1 MTIEVTFRTL
11 KGAVFK
17 LPAEESDT
25 ILELKRKVATHQNV
39 DDHAAYKLIHKGK
52 ILQDAATVSSS
63 SITAAGFVVVMPPKK
78 LPTKPKASSAAS
90 SKQTQ
95 PSSNNETKSNTV
107 SEPASSKDIK
117 EDTKMTEASSAD
129 KKTTDSTP
137 DTSATP
143 APTAAPPS
151 ATANTTNT
159 SGESSEAASALVT
172 GSAYEDSVK
181 RICEMGFPE
190 DQVKQAMRAAFN
202 NPDRAVEFLFSGIPE
217 IPEVTAPPQR
227 PESSGPRATESNN
240 DNTPSSNTAS
250 GANNTNL
257 SSRAQGTPFDMFAAP
272 EPMGGN
278 ATEPGSNDRTG
289 SGGNTGGSGADGG
302 NLDFLRGLPL
312 FGQIR
317 RLVQANP
324 AALPQILQQLSSL
337 HPDLIP
343 LIDANQEEFSRLL
356 NEPVQEGEASAE
368 DAMEQLAQALAAGGG
383 GIPSSTPGGG
393 GGTQIYV
400 TAEERDQIDRL
411 NDFASSIGLAHAQ
424 VLETW
429 LACGRNEDLTANFL
443 CDHADE
449 LRADHAEEQAQSDD
463 NNDGNNERGQESSGQ
478 DDSDSAPRGPQS

>member
-39 DDHAAYKLIHKGK
+39 NDHAAYKLIHKGK

-78 LPTKPKASSAAS
+78 LSTKPKASSAAS

-95 PSSNNETKSNTV
+95 PTSNNETKSNTAP
-107 SEPASSKDIK
+107 ELASSKDTK

-129 KKTTDSTP
+129 KKTTDSTA

-143 APTAAPPS
+143 ASTAAQPTAS
-151 ATANTTNT
+151 ANTTNT

-202 NPDRAVEFLFSGIPE
+202 NPDRAVEFLFSGIPD
-217 IPEVTAPPQR
+217 IPEVTTPSQR
-227 PESSGPRATESNN
+227 PEPSGPRATESNN
-240 DNTPSSNTAS
+240 DSTPASNRAS
-250 GANNTNL
+250 DANNTNR

-278 ATEPGSNDRTG
+278 ATELGDNERTG
-289 SGGNTGGSGADGG
+289 SDGNVAGSGDGG

-324 AALPQILQQLSSL
+324 AALPQILQQLSAL

-356 NEPVQEGEASAE
+356 NEPVQEGEASPE
-368 DAMEQLAQALAAGGG
+368 DPMEQLAQAFAAGGG
-383 GIPSSTPGGG
+383 GMSPSASEGG
-393 GGTQIYV
+393 GGTQIFV

-411 NDFASSIGLAHAQ
+411 NDFASSIGLAQAQ
-424 VLETW
+424 VLQTW

-463 NNDGNNERGQESSGQ
+463 NDGNNNERGQESSGQ
-478 DDSDSAPRGPQS
+478 DDSESAPRGPQS

>member
-25 ILELKRKVATHQNV
+25 ILDLKRKVATHQNV

-78 LPTKPKASSAAS
+78 LSTKPKASSTAS

-95 PSSNNETKSNTV
+95 PASNNETKSNTA
-107 SEPASSKDIK
+107 SEPASSKDTK

-129 KKTTDSTP
+129 KKTTDSTA
-137 DTSATP
+137 DTSVTP
-143 APTAAPPS
+143 ASTTAP
-151 ATANTTNT
+151 ATATTNT
-159 SGESSEAASALVT
+159 SNTSGEFSEAASALVT

-202 NPDRAVEFLFSGIPE
+202 NPDRAVEFLFSGIPD

-227 PESSGPRATESNN
+227 PEPSGPRATESNN
-240 DNTPSSNTAS
+240 NNTPSSNTAS
-250 GANNTNL
+250 DANNTNL

-272 EPMGGN
+272 EAMGGN
-278 ATEPGSNDRTG
+278 ATEPGSDRTG
-289 SGGNTGGSGADGG
+289 SGGNTAGSGADGG

-356 NEPVQEGEASAE
+356 NEPVQEGEGSE

-383 GIPSSTPGGG
+383 GMPPSAPGGG

-411 NDFASSIGLAHAQ
+411 NNLASSIGLARAQ

-429 LACGRNEDLTANFL
+429 LACGRNENLTANFL

-463 NNDGNNERGQESSGQ
+463 NNDGNNNERGPESSGQ